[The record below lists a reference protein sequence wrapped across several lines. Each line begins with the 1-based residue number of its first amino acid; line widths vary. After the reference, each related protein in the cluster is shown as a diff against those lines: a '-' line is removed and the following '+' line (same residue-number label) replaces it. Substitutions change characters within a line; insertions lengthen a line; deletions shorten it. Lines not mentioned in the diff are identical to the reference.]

1 MRPLLALPDELPA
14 WQHFISHAA
23 GGAFLSTVGKLELS
37 PTFCKCCRTSS
48 LQGTMATLRMQLDG
62 AAKQRDNLH
71 RQLQQSAAPQNGLAA
86 FSAQETARQ
95 LQALRQEL
103 AFKEQEVNKQAR

>member
-1 MRPLLALPDELPA
+1 
-14 WQHFISHAA
+14 
-23 GGAFLSTVGKLELS
+23 
-37 PTFCKCCRTSS
+37 
-48 LQGTMATLRMQLDG
+48 MATLRMQLDG
-62 AAKQRDNLH
+62 AAKQRDNLQ

-103 AFKEQEVNKQAR
+103 AFKEQEVKRPGLLNWC

>member
-1 MRPLLALPDELPA
+1 MQQEDPSSALSE
-14 WQHFISHAA
+14 
-23 GGAFLSTVGKLELS
+23 LELS
-37 PTFCKCCRTSS
+37 PTYCKCCRTSS
-48 LQGTMATLRMQLDG
+48 LQGTLATLRMQLDG

-71 RQLQQSAAPQNGLAA
+71 RQLQQSAGPQNGLAA

-103 AFKEQEVNKQAR
+103 AFKEQEVNKSGLLSW